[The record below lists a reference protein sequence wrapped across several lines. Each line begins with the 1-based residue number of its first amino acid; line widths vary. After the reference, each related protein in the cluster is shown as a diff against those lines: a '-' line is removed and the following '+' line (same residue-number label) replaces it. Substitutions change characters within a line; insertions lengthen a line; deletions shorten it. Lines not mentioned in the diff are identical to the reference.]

1 MKKILRIELA
11 HKIKN
16 KEIFMELTNNN
27 QKKLP
32 CGCANCLFSDC
43 VSIADGNDGVVCSVA
58 PCEGFEGCPRRL
70 GITN

>member
-1 MKKILRIELA
+1 
-11 HKIKN
+11 
-16 KEIFMELTNNN
+16 MELTNNN